1 MDIQPIKHVSVGL
14 QFTGV
19 THMGRHI
26 ALGKVVRI
34 EPFKA
39 YPHHVVWFDENG
51 KHYEN
56 FNLHDPA
63 VEFREFDIIIN
74 SKEETRE

>member
-1 MDIQPIKHVSVGL
+1 MSNGIAPIKHVPVDL
-14 QFTGV
+14 LFTGV
-19 THMGRHI
+19 THKGRHI
-26 ALGKVVRI
+26 ALGKVVLL

-39 YPHHVVWFDENG
+39 YPHRVVWFDENG

-63 VEFREFDIIIN
+63 SEFREFDIILN
-74 SKEETRE
+74 